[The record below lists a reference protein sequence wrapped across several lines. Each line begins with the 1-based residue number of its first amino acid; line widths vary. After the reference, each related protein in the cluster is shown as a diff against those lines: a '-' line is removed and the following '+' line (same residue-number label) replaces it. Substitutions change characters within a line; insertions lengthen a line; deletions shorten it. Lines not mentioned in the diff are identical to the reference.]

1 MLRITVKLLAI
12 FAQRGRCSVT
22 WSPVTLVGIGANLL
36 RHSLWRWAWGNVGG
50 VISPLLTGLIVARTG
65 SYYLAFAT
73 ASGVLVLGAASY
85 LMLIGEIA
93 PLKWNPDPVTQG
105 F

>member
-1 MLRITVKLLAI
+1 MPRM
-12 FAQRGRCSVT
+12 AQRIDS
-22 WSPVTLVGIGANLL
+22 SLVKSGAGPEAAGSWTGIQNAVGNL
-36 RHSLWRWAWGNVGG
+36 GG
-50 VISPLLTGLIVARTG
+50 VLSPLLTGLIVARTG

-73 ASGVLVLGAASY
+73 ASGVLALGAASY

-93 PLKWNPDPVTQG
+93 PLRWKRETVTQV